1 MTANWDNLA
10 CPSGSAIDQGKITLA
25 HGEGG
30 RLTRQLIARHIVPVF
45 HNSALSSLGDA
56 AVLPQLNG
64 PLAFTTDSFVVSPL
78 FFPGGDI
85 GKLAVF
91 GTVND
96 LVVSGARP
104 RWLSLS
110 LIIEEGL
117 LITTLDRIIQSIA
130 ESARTAEVEVVT
142 GDTKVVPRGAAD
154 QIFINS
160 SGVGEL
166 IAPIPPGPSTL
177 QPGDEIVVT
186 GPIGRHGAAI
196 LASRENFGIDPL
208 PCSDC
213 APLSGLVDVL
223 RKGGCPIRAMR
234 DATRGGVAAVLH
246 EWAEQSRLTMS
257 ITEGAIPITDDV
269 RGVCELLGLDP
280 LHIANEGTMVV
291 AVPAGWGERTVSLL
305 RTEETGTCAAV
316 IGTVMP
322 QRLAPVIIRRLLGT
336 DQPLDDPPGSP
347 LPRIC

>member
-1 MTANWDNLA
+1 M
-10 CPSGSAIDQGKITLA
+10 
-25 HGEGG
+25 
-30 RLTRQLIARHIVPVF
+30 TRQLIAQHIVPAF
-45 HNSALSSLGDA
+45 QNSAVSSLGDA
-56 AVLPQLNG
+56 ALLPLLNG
-64 PLAFTTDSFVVSPL
+64 PVAFTTDSFVVSPL

-110 LIIEEGL
+110 LIIEEGFP
-117 LITTLDRIIQSIA
+117 IATLTRIIQSIA
-130 ESARTAEVEVVT
+130 EAAKTADVEIVT

-154 QIFINS
+154 QIFINTA
-160 SGVGEL
+160 GVGEL
-166 IAPIPPGPSTL
+166 IAPVPPGPSAL
-177 QPGDEIVVT
+177 QSSDEIVVT
-186 GPIGRHGAAI
+186 GPIGRHGVAI
-196 LASRENFGIDPL
+196 LASRENFGIDPV
-208 PCSDC
+208 PRSDC
-213 APLSGLVDVL
+213 APLRGLVDVL
-223 RKGGCPIRAMR
+223 RQGGCPIRAMR

-257 ITEGAIPITDDV
+257 ITEATIPVTDEV

-291 AVPAGWGERTVSLL
+291 VVPAGWGASAVSLL
-305 RTEETGTCAAV
+305 RTLEAGVRAAV
-316 IGTVMP
+316 IGSVVP
-322 QRLAPVIIRRLLGT
+322 QRTASVIVHRVLGT
-336 DQPLDDPPGSP
+336 DQPLDDPAGSP

>member
-1 MTANWDNLA
+1 MGNWDNLN
-10 CPSGSAIDQGKITLA
+10 CPAGIADDFGNITLA

-30 RLTRQLIARHIVPVF
+30 RLTRKLIAEHIA
-45 HNSALSSLGDA
+45 SAFPNPAIAALGDA
-56 AVLPQLNG
+56 ALLPTLKG
-64 PLAFTTDSFVVSPL
+64 PVAFTTDSFVVSPL

-104 RWLSLS
+104 RWMSLS

-117 LITTLDRIIQSIA
+117 PISALDRIIHSIA
-130 ESARTAEVEVVT
+130 EAARTAEVEIVT

-154 QIFINS
+154 QIFINTAA
-160 SGVGEL
+160 VGEL
-166 IAPIPPGPSTL
+166 VTPVPPGPTAL
-177 QPGDEIVVT
+177 QAGDELLVS
-186 GPIGRHGAAI
+186 GPIGRHGVAI
-196 LASRENFGIDPL
+196 LASRENFGLDPIPL
-208 PCSDC
+208 SDC
-213 APLSGLVDVL
+213 ASLQDLADLL
-223 RKGGCPIRAMR
+223 RKGGCPIKAMR

-246 EWAEQSRLTMS
+246 EWAEQCQLTMS
-257 ITEGAIPITDDV
+257 ITEAAIPVTDGV

-291 AVPAGWGERTVSLL
+291 AVPAGWGGRAVSLL
-305 RTEETGTCAAV
+305 QTSSAGSRAAV
-316 IGTVMP
+316 IGSVVP
-322 QRLAPVIIRRLLGT
+322 QRIAAVVVRRLLGT
-336 DQPLDDPPGSP
+336 DQPVDDPPGSP